1 MYHTNSIKYES
12 TADIHLSIITSNLS
26 ATCVFRVSRVSRVFR
41 AIFLNANVWER
52 LDHLVMNLRNGS
64 AENPVVMSSD
74 EETDNQA

>member
-26 ATCVFRVSRVSRVFR
+26 ATCVFRVSRVFR